1 MTGRHMIDLDLL
13 WRLVIVLAALGV
25 IPLLL
30 VLGWVARRVRDSYTR
45 ARDSYTEVLLGSC
58 YRGHRRRHKRPR
70 HTSTPAGAR
79 RAPDVPSPAGRHSRR
94 NP

>member
-1 MTGRHMIDLDLL
+1 MIDLDPL

-30 VLGWVARRVRDSYTR
+30 ALEWAARR
-45 ARDSYTEVLLGSC
+45 ARDSYTAVLLRSR
-58 YRGHRRRHKRPR
+58 YRGHRRRTRRR
-70 HTSTPAGAR
+70 HPSTPAGPG
-79 RAPDVPSPAGRHSRR
+79 RAPDAPGPVGRHAWR